1 MVVPKAYYSI
11 MYMIDDI
18 ILIYQ
23 NDEKLNKE
31 QSFIFLVFQGLLR
44 GGRTFPAIYTKSA
57 YAMQG
62 KEKVMKQE
70 QNTHLS
76 NEIDSAGYKAQY
88 DEHVKRILADK
99 NVLAYILVYSVKEF
113 RGYTLKEAREAL
125 DGEPKISQVKV
136 RPEAVEQLENK
147 SKLPSEGKMY
157 FDIVFTVTTKD
168 NERQK
173 IYINV
178 EAQKSFFPGYDL
190 VTRGII
196 YSARLISKQM
206 DVEYTSKNYDGVKKV
221 YSIWICM
228 NAPGKNKEQEKVADS
243 ITEYS
248 LKPTELYPASDTVVA
263 TGRYDLMSTIFVNLK
278 PENTLKSENDLIGML
293 SVLLS
298 EKMEI
303 ETKKRTLES
312 DYGLPMSQQLEMEVA
327 AMCNLSDIVED
338 RGKEQ
343 GIEIGKEQGRLE
355 TIYDLVQS
363 GFLTLEQGAEKLD
376 ISVEKL
382 RSDMEAANFHV
393 N

>member
-1 MVVPKAYYSI
+1 
-11 MYMIDDI
+11 
-18 ILIYQ
+18 
-23 NDEKLNKE
+23 
-31 QSFIFLVFQGLLR
+31 
-44 GGRTFPAIYTKSA
+44 
-57 YAMQG
+57 
-62 KEKVMKQE
+62 MKQK
-70 QNTHLS
+70 QNTYLS

-113 RGYTLKEAREAL
+113 RGYTLEEAREAL

-136 RPEAVEQLENK
+136 RPEAVEQLENE
-147 SKLPSEGKMY
+147 SKLPDEGKMY

-248 LKPTELYPASDTVVA
+248 LKPTVLYPSSDSTVVA
-263 TGRYDLMSTIFVNLK
+263 KGRYDLMSTIFVNLK
-278 PENTLKSENDLIGML
+278 PEDTSKSENGLIGML

-298 EKMEI
+298 EKMEL
-303 ETKKRTLES
+303 EKKKRTLES
-312 DYGLPMSQQLEMEVA
+312 DYGLAMSQHLEMEVA

-338 RGKEQ
+338 RGIEIGKAQ
-343 GIEIGKEQGRLE
+343 GIEIGTLK
-355 TIYDLVQS
+355 TVYKLVQS
-363 GFLTLEQGAEKLD
+363 GEFTLEHIAKVLN
-376 ISVEKL
+376 IPVEKL
-382 RSDMEAANFHV
+382 RADMEAENFHV

>member
-1 MVVPKAYYSI
+1 
-11 MYMIDDI
+11 
-18 ILIYQ
+18 
-23 NDEKLNKE
+23 
-31 QSFIFLVFQGLLR
+31 
-44 GGRTFPAIYTKSA
+44 
-57 YAMQG
+57 MQG
-62 KEKVMKQE
+62 KEKVMKH
-70 QNTHLS
+70 NTYLS

-113 RGYTLKEAREAL
+113 RGYTLEEAREAL

-136 RPEAVEQLENK
+136 RPEAVEQLENE
-147 SKLPSEGKMY
+147 SKLPDEGKMH

-173 IYINV
+173 IYINI

-206 DVEYTSKNYDGVKKV
+206 DVEYTSKKYDGVKKV

-248 LKPTELYPASDTVVA
+248 LKPTVLYPSSDTLVA

-298 EKMEI
+298 EKMKI

-338 RGKEQ
+338 RGIEIGKAQ
-343 GIEIGKEQGRLE
+343 GIEIGIEKGIEQGKLE

-382 RSDMEAANFHV
+382 RADMEVANFHV